1 MLTATVEFL
10 HGTFRADPDGT
21 AHTGRLSHGEWPPA
35 PSRLFDALVAADGTG
50 ERCRHTDGTE
60 LEVLE
65 AAPWPSIEA
74 SSEAHHQQL
83 NDRFVVLQRG
93 GAVRNQQ
100 QEYVARTAALVRPGV
115 RVSPRVPTVQYRW
128 PIEIDDRELRAL
140 QVRAARV
147 GYLGCADSPVRVRI
161 ERVSDDAVSHAEV
174 FVPDEAGDVAIGVPV
189 PGRLQMLDA
198 AFAAWT
204 EHGTSVGRSQF
215 PVLGTKARYQSPSVV
230 EDATAH
236 GRVVA
241 VLVLRPAV
249 SGRRVAAVAATFK
262 AAVLQRFQ
270 DAQGEEPPG
279 VLHGHGFDGT
289 GYDLARYL
297 SLPDVGHAHARG
309 RIHAVALW
317 LPAECDEAIGAA
329 AREAVHSIRRL
340 VGRGVNVAAEAWD
353 GRRRPLA
360 ARLGHWSRP
369 SRRWVTAFP
378 AIHERHVPL
387 TLEEVGRWC
396 AHAGLPR
403 PASFRSSRA
412 PLLKGA
418 ASLAP
423 TEVHRPGKPQ
433 RPYSHIEMLFDEPVA
448 GPVVIGSGRQRGLGL
463 CLPIGD
469 RSAIPTPAHHRG

>member
-21 AHTGRLSHGEWPPA
+21 AHTGRLSRGEWPPA

-50 ERCRHTDGTE
+50 DRCRHTDGSE
-60 LEVLE
+60 LGVLE
-65 AAPWPSIEA
+65 TAPCPSIEA
-74 SSEAHHQQL
+74 SAEVHHQQL

-93 GAVRNQQ
+93 GSAKNQQ

-128 PIEIDDRELRAL
+128 PIEIDDGALRAL
-140 QVRAARV
+140 QVRAARI
-147 GYLGCADSPVRVRI
+147 GYLGCADSPVRVRFA
-161 ERVSDDAVSHAEV
+161 RLSDEAAPRAEV

-189 PGRLQMLDA
+189 PGRVEMLDA
-198 AFAAWT
+198 AFTTWT
-204 EHGTSVGRSQF
+204 VNGTSVGRSQF
-215 PVLGTKARYQSPSVV
+215 PALVTKATYRSPSVA
-230 EDATAH
+230 EGAAAH
-236 GRVVA
+236 GCVVA
-241 VLVLRPAV
+241 AVILRPAV

-270 DAQGEEPPG
+270 DHHDAEPPG
-279 VLHGHGFDGT
+279 VLHGHGFEGT

-317 LPAECDEAIGAA
+317 LPPECDESIGTA
-329 AREAVHSIRRL
+329 AREIVHSIRRF
-340 VGRGVNVAAEAWD
+340 VGQGVNVSAEAWD
-353 GRRRPLA
+353 GQRRPLA
-360 ARLGHWSRP
+360 ARPDRWTRP
-369 SRRWVTAFP
+369 SRRWVTVFP

-396 AHAGLPR
+396 QHAGLPQ
-403 PASFRSSRA
+403 PVSFRSSRS
-412 PLLKGA
+412 PLLKGG

-433 RPYSHIEMLFDEPVA
+433 RSYSHVELLFDKPVA

-463 CLPIGD
+463 CLPVGD
-469 RSAIPTPAHHRG
+469 RSALPMPSRDRG